1 MENNGGLAERSNAA
15 VLKTALLGTVTGVRI
30 PEPPQQIRSFRSD
43 FFMIY
48 KNSMESNDVISF
60 TSPIDESYVVTVIY
74 PESDYYSG
82 IKSMLDQ
89 IGGSIAALIVGEKMI
104 LVDGQELEKID
115 IDQFKAVQAHE
126 ICHSI
131 LDHTSEL
138 SEEEEVEADLSAIH
152 LLLELNEIKASESLS
167 ERLLSQRGIEYSNSS
182 FGSLLSERSLRLYTD
197 YLEGIRK

>member
-1 MENNGGLAERSNAA
+1 
-15 VLKTALLGTVTGVRI
+15 
-30 PEPPQQIRSFRSD
+30 
-43 FFMIY
+43 MIY
-48 KNSMESNDVISF
+48 KNSMESNYVISF

-74 PESDYYSG
+74 PESDYYSV

-131 LDHTSEL
+131 LHHTSEL

-167 ERLLSQRGIEYSNSS
+167 ERLLRQRGIEYSSNSI
-182 FGSLLSERSLRLYTD
+182 GSLLSERSLRLYTD
-197 YLEGIRK
+197 YLGGIRK